1 MKIQDVGFLL
11 TLITLILFRRERAFL
26 IAGLLC
32 FIAAIPLY
40 ARWVFFTAERL
51 VWYAGAFILIYN
63 AQCIMHNK
71 YKNLEL

>member
-1 MKIQDVGFLL
+1 MKIQDVIFIL
-11 TLITLILFRRERAFL
+11 TLAMLIFVRKDRLFL
-26 IAGLLC
+26 ITGLLC
-32 FIAAIPLY
+32 FAGAIPLY
-40 ARWVFFTAERL
+40 AKWIFFTAERL